1 MSAVAFGS
9 VSLRRAHQVHLRR
22 SRGRSGL
29 VRGRKTLRVPLDTRK
44 RVGSQLSPDG
54 SLMSVEVTV
63 EDGAFHRGTAQRL
76 FKSPATG
83 YGCWDVSADGKRF
96 LIAAAAC
103 GGE

>member
-1 MSAVAFGS
+1 
-9 VSLRRAHQVHLRR
+9 
-22 SRGRSGL
+22 
-29 VRGRKTLRVPLDTRK
+29 
-44 RVGSQLSPDG
+44 
-54 SLMSVEVTV
+54 MSVEVTV